1 MARKANV
8 FPSYLL
14 HKPTGQ
20 ARVRI
25 AGQDHYLGEYGSEA
39 SRIAYGQ
46 LVAKLAGGIS
56 IDPIAR
62 SKRGST
68 TTIESEQD
76 PGPSVGELCI
86 VFLRHAESHYLKNGE
101 QTSEVHI
108 VRSVIKL

>member
-25 AGQDHYLGEYGSEA
+25 AGQDHYLGEFGSEA

-46 LVAKLAGGIS
+46 LIAKLAGGVP
-56 IDPIAR
+56 IDPIAK

-68 TTIESEQD
+68 ITIESAD
-76 PGPSVGELCI
+76 SGPSVAELCV
-86 VFLRHAESHYLKNGE
+86 VFLLPLL
-101 QTSEVHI
+101 Q
-108 VRSVIKL
+108 RSLQHSGSAG